1 MGGATITY
9 ESILQNEA
17 VNTYIRKAD
26 EMLNALNF
34 TEHSFAHVGMVARMG
49 RYLLETLGY
58 SERDLRLV
66 QIAAYLH
73 DIGNLVNRF
82 EHCQSS
88 AIMAFRVLTEM
99 GMPPDE
105 VADVVAAIGNHD
117 ESSGYPVSHIA
128 AALILADK
136 SDVRRSRV
144 RNQDFASF
152 DIHDRVNYSVEKTE
166 LIVDPEKT
174 QVLLRLT
181 IDTRYGSVM
190 DYFEIFLQRM
200 ILCRKAAEK
209 LGLQF
214 KLMINGQTLI

>member
-1 MGGATITY
+1 MVTY
-9 ESILQNEA
+9 ESILGDPA

-26 EMLNALNF
+26 ESLAALNY
-34 TEHSFAHVGMVARMG
+34 TEHSFAHVGLVARMS
-49 RYLLETLGY
+49 RYILETLGCP
-58 SERDLRLV
+58 ERDLRLV
-66 QIAAYLH
+66 QIAAHLH
-73 DIGNLVNRF
+73 DIGNLVNRND
-82 EHCQSS
+82 HCQSG
-88 AIMAFRVLTEM
+88 ALLAFRILTDL
-99 GMPPDE
+99 GMPPEE
-105 VADVVAAIGNHD
+105 VAEVVTAIGNHD
-117 ESSGYPVSHIA
+117 EGMGSPVSDLA

-144 RNQDFASF
+144 RNDDEASF

-166 LIVDPEKT
+166 LIIDPEKT
-174 QVLLRLT
+174 QILLRLT

-214 KLMINGQTLI
+214 KLMINGQPLI

>member
-1 MGGATITY
+1 MVTY

-26 EMLNALNF
+26 ESLAALEY
-34 TEHSFAHVGMVARMG
+34 TEHSFAHVGLVARMS
-49 RYLLETLGY
+49 RYILETLGY
-58 SERDLRLV
+58 PERDLRLV

-73 DIGNLVNRF
+73 DIGNLVNRND
-82 EHCQSS
+82 HCQSGG
-88 AIMAFRVLTEM
+88 ILAFRILTDL
-99 GMPPDE
+99 GMEPEE
-105 VADVVAAIGNHD
+105 VAEIVTAIGNHD
-117 ESSGYPVSHIA
+117 EGMGWPVSDLA

-144 RNQDFASF
+144 RNRDFSTF

-166 LIVDPEKT
+166 LVIDPERT
-174 QVLLRLT
+174 QILLRLT

-190 DYFEIFLQRM
+190 DYFEIFLERM

-209 LGLQF
+209 LGLKF
-214 KLMINGQTLI
+214 KLMINGQPLI